1 MAMQEQERRSPPLET
16 AKSASDEP
24 QLPGLVPITG
34 GGGSAATMATGDM
47 AAGGGGAGKEERGLE
62 VPLDN
67 VRSSSPSVAPL
78 SVVGGSKPCSSHIF
92 SSPQSPHFQRKPRSH
107 VHRAAPPSHQWGF
120 KLPVLPPA
128 PAKKKRAAKK
138 RDKPCAICGA
148 TKTPLWRTWPTDRR
162 VMLCNSCGIRVRA
175 PGTVLPELVYLP
187 HPATATTT
195 VVSELEQPVA
205 PAQEIQPIL
214 DSLRPAVLPEKVHV
228 HLPPPATARTTV
240 VSELEQQLP
249 PQEIQDPESP
259 PEPDS
264 PILESMKDVNVYLLR
279 RTSLPPPSQTAEP
292 APAVAVL
299 AAGNE
304 GDKPEKWCLHCGTTS
319 SLQWRTGPAGESTL
333 CNPCGVRY
341 RQGRL
346 VPEYRPRASP
356 TFNQAEH
363 AYKHREVLKIREKH
377 DHPAPPPPPAAALKP
392 ISSTRK
398 RRNGKGQQQQSAQV
412 HKKHNGNNNNK
423 VQNQAAA
430 QAQPAPAATQQRA
443 GTDMLQNLPPPPP
456 PAEPVPAAAAAA
468 AAGNDEI
475 NKPEK
480 WCLHCGITSTL
491 RWRTGPAG
499 ESTLCNACGVRYRQG
514 RLVPEYRPRASPTFN
529 ESEHAYKHHE
539 VVEIRKKQD
548 HPAPP
553 ASFKLMKRRR
563 KGGKGQQQPASSQ
576 EGQGQG
582 GERACSTSAIATSL
596 PMQGSLTSDRVIM
609 IDDD

>member
-240 VSELEQQLP
+240 ISDLEQQPP

-264 PILESMKDVNVYLLR
+264 PILDSMKDVN
-279 RTSLPPPSQTAEP
+279 
-292 APAVAVL
+292 
-299 AAGNE
+299 
-304 GDKPEKWCLHCGTTS
+304 
-319 SLQWRTGPAGESTL
+319 
-333 CNPCGVRY
+333 
-341 RQGRL
+341 
-346 VPEYRPRASP
+346 
-356 TFNQAEH
+356 
-363 AYKHREVLKIREKH
+363 
-377 DHPAPPPPPAAALKP
+377 
-392 ISSTRK
+392 
-398 RRNGKGQQQQSAQV
+398 
-412 HKKHNGNNNNK
+412 
-423 VQNQAAA
+423 
-430 QAQPAPAATQQRA
+430 
-443 GTDMLQNLPPPPP
+443 NLPPPPP

-468 AAGNDEI
+468 APGNDEI

-539 VVEIRKKQD
+539 VLEIRKKQEY
-548 HPAPP
+548 PAPP

-563 KGGKGQQQPASSQ
+563 KGAKGQQQPA
-576 EGQGQG
+576 
-582 GERACSTSAIATSL
+582 
-596 PMQGSLTSDRVIM
+596 
-609 IDDD
+609 